1 MPSPGASF
9 VSPGESNLAAHLGK
23 GSLFG
28 HGFQVSL
35 SDDVTSNVCGPLALV
50 NKLISAR
57 PLRSQYLPEIGDV
70 VLGRV
75 SEVLAKRWKVDINIP
90 HDAVLHLSAVH
101 LPDGIQRRRNY
112 DDELDMRARYGGH
125 CFHTVLHCSCS
136 FSA

>member
-9 VSPGESNLAAHLGK
+9 VAPGESNLAAHLGK

-50 NKLISAR
+50 NKLITAR

-75 SEVLAKRWKVDINIP
+75 SEVLAKRWKVDIDIP

-101 LPDGIQRRRNY
+101 LLDGTQRRRNY
-112 DDELDMRARYGGH
+112 DDELDMRDRYGGH
-125 CFHTVLHCSCS
+125 CFQTVLHCSFS